1 MIRKI
6 GSLGN
11 KTVSRHAACYHGA
24 IIPGSR
30 ASFLKE
36 QSARMNF
43 FRRMKTRYVLRRH
56 ALRHDHWQAATGKL
70 WMLDG
75 LSAVE
80 KARLRKLSTL
90 FLHQKNF
97 VGIGVPVTQE
107 MRILIAA
114 QACLPILNLDSDLLS
129 EWTDIVIYPASF
141 RVTREEMD
149 RDGVV
154 HRHEHMLS
162 GESWLKG
169 PVVLSWDDIKQDL
182 HTPQNGHNVI
192 IHEIAHKLDMLDGS
206 SNGLPPL
213 HESRS
218 IPGWATVFSTAYQQL
233 QKKMEQGQY
242 TGIHP
247 YAATSP
253 AEFFAVS
260 SEYFFCAP
268 AVLHAFSAEVYENLQ
283 LFYRQQ
289 PLIRFHAHG

>member
-1 MIRKI
+1 
-6 GSLGN
+6 
-11 KTVSRHAACYHGA
+11 
-24 IIPGSR
+24 
-30 ASFLKE
+30 
-36 QSARMNF
+36 MNF

-56 ALRHDHWQAATGKL
+56 ALRHGHWQAATGKL

-114 QACLPILNLDSDLLS
+114 QACLLILNLDSDLLS

-141 RVTREEMD
+141 RITREEMD

-169 PVVLSWDDIKQDL
+169 PVVLSWDDIEQDL

-233 QKKMEQGQY
+233 QKKWNRDS
-242 TGIHP
+242 T
-247 YAATSP
+247 P
-253 AEFFAVS
+253 ASTPMPQPARQNFLPCPVNIFFVRLQ
-260 SEYFFCAP
+260 FCMP
-268 AVLHAFSAEVYENLQ
+268 FLQ
-283 LFYRQQ
+283 KCTKICNYSIGNN
-289 PLIRFHAHG
+289 P